1 MKSESQE
8 DGLFEAAR
16 AMSAM
21 TGAELPEPWLE
32 KTIPIVRLLLHYSRD
47 LRKLDLGDIEPATF
61 FRTR

>member
-1 MKSESQE
+1 MKSEYQNG
-8 DGLFEAAR
+8 GLLEAAR

-21 TGAELPEPWLE
+21 TGVELPEPWLQ

-61 FRTR
+61 FRAR